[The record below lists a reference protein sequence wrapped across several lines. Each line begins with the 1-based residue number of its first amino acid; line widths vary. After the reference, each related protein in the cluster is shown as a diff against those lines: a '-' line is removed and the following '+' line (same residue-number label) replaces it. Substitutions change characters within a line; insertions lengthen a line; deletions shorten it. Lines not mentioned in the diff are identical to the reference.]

1 MEEAKK
7 ERVAKQKERE
17 IRNVERAMQR
27 DERPPSAVQLV
38 ADLPKHGKGH
48 PLQRREMKDGIE
60 KASRMAGL
68 STASLGK
75 FDDRLNGETADAR
88 ISDQKK
94 RTLVNAHDM
103 GEKAYLDRMSEKMV
117 KEHSES
123 VLNVEKAMGRLEA
136 DQRRHRH
143 QEKIDAALQ
152 SDSKPR
158 SHKTRSKKKS
168 TVDALPKLKVTSRQK
183 NLKKR
188 QKRR

>member
-17 IRNVERAMQR
+17 RRNVERAMQQE
-27 DERPPSAVQLV
+27 ERPPSSVRLV

-48 PLQRREMKDGIE
+48 PLQRKEMKEGIE
-60 KASRMAGL
+60 KASRMAGM

-75 FDDRLNGETADAR
+75 FDDRLNGEAADER

-94 RTLVNAHDM
+94 RTLVNAHEM
-103 GEKAYLDRMSEKMV
+103 GEKAYMDKMSEKMV
-117 KEHSES
+117 KEHSEN

-136 DQRRHRH
+136 DQRRQRH
-143 QEKIDAALQ
+143 QDKIDAALQ

-168 TVDALPKLKVTSRQK
+168 MHEALPKLKVTSRQK
-183 NLKKR
+183 NMKKR